1 MRSGSSRLRSVDN
14 RLKIVRVRMRTA
26 LAALVLCCSFA
37 PAHACMFVR
46 DIPPEAWY
54 QWSSS
59 LFAGE
64 VTQVAEDAN
73 NATIAVKVTETF
85 KGPAGESATLT
96 MPVRLRKLCKL
107 ELPKPGDRILVALNE
122 HNDSSWVPL
131 TPNYS
136 QRMREQKKP

>member
-1 MRSGSSRLRSVDN
+1 
-14 RLKIVRVRMRTA
+14 
-26 LAALVLCCSFA
+26 
-37 PAHACMFVR
+37 MFVR

-64 VTQVAEDAN
+64 VTRVEEDSEKAVD
-73 NATIAVKVTETF
+73 TIAVKVTETF

-107 ELPKPGDRILVALNE
+107 DLPKLGDRILVALNE
-122 HNDSSWVPL
+122 RNDSSWVPL
-131 TPNYS
+131 SDSYS
-136 QRMREQKKP
+136 ERMRRERKP

>member
-1 MRSGSSRLRSVDN
+1 MMRAIFL
-14 RLKIVRVRMRTA
+14 A
-26 LAALVLCCSFA
+26 LLLVAA
-37 PAHACMFVR
+37 PARACMFVR

-64 VTQVAEDAN
+64 VTQVEEDA
-73 NATIAVKVTETF
+73 AKALDTIAVRVTETF
-85 KGPAGESATLT
+85 KGPSGESATLT

-107 ELPKPGDRILVALNE
+107 ELPKIGERILVALNE

-131 TPNYS
+131 S
-136 QRMREQKKP
+136 ESHSERMRAQRKP

>member
-1 MRSGSSRLRSVDN
+1 VLR
-14 RLKIVRVRMRTA
+14 T
-26 LAALVLCCSFA
+26 LAAAILLLAAASA
-37 PAHACMFVR
+37 QACMFVR

-64 VTQVAEDAN
+64 VTKVEEDVEKAID
-73 NATIAVKVTETF
+73 TISVRVTETF

-107 ELPKPGDRILVALNE
+107 DLPQLGDRILVALNE

-131 TPNYS
+131 SDSYS
-136 QRMREQKKP
+136 ERMRSQKKP

>member
-1 MRSGSSRLRSVDN
+1 MLRQSVACAF
-14 RLKIVRVRMRTA
+14 LF
-26 LAALVLCCSFA
+26 LAASSA
-37 PAHACMFVR
+37 EACMFVR

-54 QWSSS
+54 RWSAS

-64 VTQVAEDAN
+64 VTSVEEDARK
-73 NATIAVKVTETF
+73 AIDTIAVRVTETF

-122 HNDSSWVPL
+122 RNDTSWVPL
-131 TPNYS
+131 S
-136 QRMREQKKP
+136 DSFSERMRRSR

>member
-1 MRSGSSRLRSVDN
+1 MLF
-14 RLKIVRVRMRTA
+14 
-26 LAALVLCCSFA
+26 LAAAS
-37 PAHACMFVR
+37 AHACMFVR
-46 DIPPEAWY
+46 DIPPDAWY

-64 VTQVAEDAN
+64 VTKVEEDVEKAID
-73 NATIAVKVTETF
+73 TISVRVTETF

-107 ELPKPGDRILVALNE
+107 DLPQPGDRILVALNE

-131 TPNYS
+131 SDSYS
-136 QRMREQKKP
+136 ERMRNQKKP

>member
-1 MRSGSSRLRSVDN
+1 
-14 RLKIVRVRMRTA
+14 
-26 LAALVLCCSFA
+26 
-37 PAHACMFVR
+37 MFVR

-64 VTQVAEDAN
+64 VTKVEEDAQK
-73 NATIAVKVTETF
+73 ATDTIAVRVTETF

-107 ELPKPGDRILVALNE
+107 DLPKLGDRILVALNE
-122 HNDSSWVPL
+122 RNDSSWVPL
-131 TPNYS
+131 SDSYS
-136 QRMREQKKP
+136 ERMRLQRKP

>member
-1 MRSGSSRLRSVDN
+1 MQSAHLLR
-14 RLKIVRVRMRTA
+14 I
-26 LAALVLCCSFA
+26 LAALAISTLA
-37 PAHACMFVR
+37 LPAQACMFVR

-54 QWSSS
+54 QWSAS

-64 VTQVAEDAN
+64 VTKVEEDVAKAID
-73 NATIAVKVTETF
+73 TIDVRVTETF
-85 KGPAGESATLT
+85 KGPSGESATLT

-122 HNDSSWVPL
+122 RNDSSWVPL
-131 TPNYS
+131 SEGYS

>member
-1 MRSGSSRLRSVDN
+1 MNRRSR
-14 RLKIVRVRMRTA
+14 A
-26 LAALVLCCSFA
+26 LALLLAAAS

-54 QWSSS
+54 QWSAS

-64 VTQVAEDAN
+64 VTKVEEDA
-73 NATIAVKVTETF
+73 AKAVDTIAVHVTETF

-96 MPVRLRKLCKL
+96 MPVRLRRLCKL

-122 HNDSSWVPL
+122 RNDSSWVPL
-131 TPNYS
+131 TDRYS
-136 QRMREQKKP
+136 ERIRQQRKP

>member
-1 MRSGSSRLRSVDN
+1 MRKRYLLRV
-14 RLKIVRVRMRTA
+14 LAAAAIWA
-26 LAALVLCCSFA
+26 LAV

-54 QWSSS
+54 QWSAS

-64 VTQVAEDAN
+64 VTKVQEDAEK
-73 NATIAVKVTETF
+73 ALDTIDVRVTETF

-107 ELPKPGDRILVALNE
+107 DLPKLGDRVLVALNE
-122 HNDSSWVPL
+122 RNDSSWVPL
-131 TPNYS
+131 TDGYS
-136 QRMREQKKP
+136 QRMRQQRKP

>member
-1 MRSGSSRLRSVDN
+1 MRYLVGAAVF
-14 RLKIVRVRMRTA
+14 
-26 LAALVLCCSFA
+26 LAAGQA
-37 PAHACMFVR
+37 QACMFVR

-54 QWSSS
+54 QWSAS

-64 VTQVAEDAN
+64 VTKVEEDVAMAID
-73 NATIAVKVTETF
+73 TINVRVTETF

-122 HNDSSWVPL
+122 RNDSSWVPL
-131 TPNYS
+131 SEGYS

>member
-1 MRSGSSRLRSVDN
+1 MIHRL
-14 RLKIVRVRMRTA
+14 
-26 LAALVLCCSFA
+26 LASAVLFLLA
-37 PAHACMFVR
+37 GAAQACMFVR

-54 QWSSS
+54 QWSAS

-64 VTQVAEDAN
+64 VTSVEEDARK
-73 NATIAVKVTETF
+73 AIDTIAVRVTETF

-122 HNDSSWVPL
+122 RNDTSWVPL
-131 TPNYS
+131 S
-136 QRMREQKKP
+136 DSFSERMRRSR